1 LHATE
6 REKKRLVFIY
16 SFIFS
21 FRNIQRLRL
30 HRKFYMQLIVK
41 STHRLPRIL
50 VYVIAIVLGVIV
62 SIFGINMFSLN
73 NTDSTVF
80 KQVKTFPIKD
90 YVSELRNYSFPTS
103 IQRNLIITAAINTDL
118 LSVYRFARSVRASCS
133 FCTLVM
139 IMNKVTMSNYD
150 FQELADVYSIIYI
163 SEEDYFPAKL
173 KKDRPDI
180 TFIYF
185 TRWIIIKN
193 FLSSLETQGS
203 IFDNVFICDS
213 HDSLFQ
219 KDIFTYMNNS
229 NPGLYAFMEDVRMT
243 IGTCPINSGWI
254 QTCYG
259 EKELKKLFNK
269 SISCAGTVLGTWSA
283 TMLYL
288 SAMESEIIT
297 TSASCKHTLGDQ
309 GLHNYIIH
317 NNKIP
322 NTTIHQ
328 ISHEYGFVGTLGYAQ
343 WLKRNPFGLV
353 LNANGSIYAVIHQWN
368 RSKQMVTQFAREYQL
383 IPANIRNKKQ

>member
-1 LHATE
+1 
-6 REKKRLVFIY
+6 
-16 SFIFS
+16 
-21 FRNIQRLRL
+21 
-30 HRKFYMQLIVK
+30 MQLIVK

-73 NTDSTVF
+73 NTDSTVL

-103 IQRNLIITAAINTDL
+103 IQRNLIITAAVNANL
-118 LSVYRFARSVRASCS
+118 LSMYRFTRSVRSTCS

-139 IMNKVTMSNYD
+139 IINKFTMSNND

-173 KKDRPDI
+173 KAQRPDI
-180 TFIYF
+180 TGIY
-185 TRWIIIKN
+185 TSRWIIIKN
-193 FLSSLETQGS
+193 FLMSLQTEGV
-203 IFDNVFICDS
+203 IFDNVFACDS
-213 HDSLFQ
+213 FDTIFQ
-219 KDIFTYMNNS
+219 KDIFAFMTNYNS
-229 NPGLYAFMEDVRMT
+229 GLYVFMEDVRMT

-254 QTCYG
+254 KGCYG
-259 EKELKKLFNK
+259 DAELKRLHSK
-269 SISCAGTVLGTWSA
+269 SISCSGTVLGTWSA
-283 TMLYL
+283 MISYL
-288 SAMESEIIT
+288 SVMESEFLAT
-297 TSASCKHTLGDQ
+297 PAACKDSGIDQ
-309 GLHNYIIH
+309 GIHNYIIY

-328 ISHEYGFVGTLGYAQ
+328 ISHEFGFVGTLGYAQ
-343 WLKRNPFGLV
+343 WLKRNQFGLV

-368 RSKQMVTQFAREYQL
+368 RSKQMITQFAREYQL